1 MIYIISK
8 SHKLHYN
15 IALDEYCF
23 KKLLNHEK
31 VFMLWINEPTI
42 VVGKH
47 QNTLEEIN
55 AEYVRENH
63 INVVRRISGGGAV
76 YHDHNNLNYTI
87 ISNEDKGA
95 DFDFK
100 TFSQPVIDTLADL
113 GVNAEFSGRN
123 DIMIDGMKICGNAQ
137 AYLKGRG

>member
-8 SHKLHYN
+8 SNKPQYN
-15 IALDEYCF
+15 IALEEYCF

-55 AEYVRENH
+55 AEYFKSIIDQDRCS
-63 INVVRRISGGGAV
+63 VVIC
-76 YHDHNNLNYTI
+76 NLKH
-87 ISNEDKGA
+87 E
-95 DFDFK
+95 
-100 TFSQPVIDTLADL
+100 
-113 GVNAEFSGRN
+113 
-123 DIMIDGMKICGNAQ
+123 
-137 AYLKGRG
+137 

>member
-8 SHKLHYN
+8 SNKPQYN
-15 IALDEYCF
+15 IALEEYCF

-87 ISNEDKGA
+87 I
-95 DFDFK
+95 
-100 TFSQPVIDTLADL
+100 QVI
-113 GVNAEFSGRN
+113 
-123 DIMIDGMKICGNAQ
+123 
-137 AYLKGRG
+137 